1 MHLISIDWLTISVD
15 CSKFAIHADY
25 SVEKEPYGTS
35 IFCDMYTISKNG
47 TALAIL
53 TCKPRMSHMNKHLG
67 LLKILNPILY
77 RPDLPEIVFYLLADF
92 HLTDTGISRLDL
104 CADFHR
110 FNDYA
115 DVQDFIRDFLAV
127 KIWKIG
133 QAKYKV
139 AGKAAKAPTLPHYK
153 RKSQRKPKDEIQSF
167 KVIGKQSSQH
177 NFQYLRFGSNVSDV
191 SAYLYNKTQ
200 EFIDVKRKNYI
211 EENWVEH
218 GLDPSKTV
226 WRLEFSLKG
235 NGIKFID
242 QTSGEIKQK
251 SLDMVL
257 NRVWRE
263 HLFNACFTKYWIFR
277 YNDGQV
283 RKDRMKPV
291 NMLDVDS
298 SIFWPVA
305 IDCSDE
311 TSRENK
317 RMITAIEKTY
327 DEIRIK
333 HQVRDMRIEQTLE
346 TMASFLKLTSWR
358 QDKFGKKYATMDLEE
373 MYNEHGN
380 NNNASLDHL
389 QHSQVSTQT

>member
-15 CSKFAIHADY
+15 CSKFAVHADY
-25 SVEKEPYGTS
+25 SCELEPYGTS
-35 IFCDMYTISKNG
+35 IFKDMYTIATDG
-47 TALAIL
+47 MEVAIL
-53 TCKPRMSHMNKHLG
+53 TLHPRMKHMNKDLG

-77 RPDLPEIVFYLLADF
+77 LPNLDRIVYRLLSDLNLGVL
-92 HLTDTGISRLDL
+92 GISRLDL

-110 FNDYA
+110 FNDYP

-139 AGKAAKAPTLPHYK
+139 AGKAATAPTLPHHK
-153 RKSQRKPKDEIQSF
+153 RKGNRTPKDEIQSF
-167 KVIGKQSSQH
+167 KVIGKQSARH
-177 NFQYLRFGSNVSDV
+177 NFQYLRFGSNLSDV

-211 EENWVEH
+211 EEMWLNN
-218 GLDPSKTV
+218 GLDPSQTV

-242 QTSGEIKQK
+242 QTSGEFKQK
-251 SLDMVL
+251 SLEMALDPEL
-257 NRVWRE
+257 RNQ
-263 HLFNACFTKYWIFR
+263 LYAACFAKYWIFR

-283 RKDRMKPV
+283 RKDRMRPV
-291 NMLDVDS
+291 NMLDIEG

-333 HQVRDMRIEQTLE
+333 HQVRDMKIEQTLD
-346 TMASFLKLTSWR
+346 TMAKFLKLTNWR
-358 QDKFGKKYATMDLEE
+358 NKKYGSK
-373 MYNEHGN
+373 YR
-380 NNNASLDHL
+380 SLDWQETVEEE
-389 QHSQVSTQT
+389 QHQEMCNQYTPSLFDP

>member
-1 MHLISIDWLTISVD
+1 MHIISVDWLTISVD
-15 CSKFAIHADY
+15 CSHFAIHTDY
-25 SVEKEPYGTS
+25 NCDLEPYGTS
-35 IFCDMYTISKNG
+35 IFRDMYTISKKG
-47 TALAIL
+47 TQLAIL
-53 TCKPRMSHMNKHLG
+53 TCTPRMAHMKKEMG

-77 RPDLPEIVFYLLADF
+77 RPDLPEIVYDLLAY
-92 HLTDTGISRLDL
+92 LQLQATGISRLDL

-153 RKSQRKPKDEIQSF
+153 RKGKKKNTDEIQSF
-167 KVIGKQSSQH
+167 KVIGKQSAKH
-177 NFQYLRFGSNVSDV
+177 NFQYLRFGSNLSDV

-211 EENWVEH
+211 EENWKQH
-218 GLDPSKTV
+218 GIDPSKTV

-257 NRVWRE
+257 NRIWRE

-298 SIFWPVA
+298 SIFWPIA

-311 TSRENK
+311 TTRENK
-317 RMITAIEKTY
+317 RMITALEKTY

-333 HQVRDMRIEQTLE
+333 HQVRDMEIEQAIQKVTDFTRLN
-346 TMASFLKLTSWR
+346 SWR
-358 QDKFGKKYATMDLEE
+358 AEKYGRKYTDMDLAEQIAKEE
-373 MYNEHGN
+373 EQRKQ
-380 NNNASLDHL
+380 LEIQPILFD
-389 QHSQVSTQT
+389 T